1 VFFESETD
9 EQKTRIFNHHRLK
22 WRSFEEEVKEL
33 TTTKWRQWKE
43 DEEQWF
49 SDDFISLIPDELIP
63 RAELAVRNAAAHNG
77 ERTRGRSLGVLLAT
91 ERA

>member
-33 TTTKWRQWKE
+33 TTTKWRQW
-43 DEEQWF
+43 
-49 SDDFISLIPDELIP
+49 
-63 RAELAVRNAAAHNG
+63 
-77 ERTRGRSLGVLLAT
+77 
-91 ERA
+91 